1 MRFIVINKSDKKVIS
16 VADIPFDYDY
26 PIDDGCELV
35 VGYEDYT
42 FNLMSHDYIFSGDAF
57 TEVAKL

>member
-16 VADIPFDYDY
+16 VADIPFDCDY
-26 PIDDGCELV
+26 PIDEGCELV

-57 TEVAKL
+57 TEVVKL